1 MTLDLNNYYFIA
13 KSDFFKIFGQTS
25 VIHGYIIDFI
35 YFLQFA
41 GNITV
46 NKRQINGS

>member
-13 KSDFFKIFGQTS
+13 KSDSFEIFGQIS
-25 VIHGYIIDFI
+25 VIHEDTIDFI
-35 YFLQFA
+35 YFIPFA